1 MSSWFRKPSFWIP
14 PVFVLIVA
22 VFVLIESNVRRVEP
36 LSVEP
41 RRNQAK
47 SSRRVFANE
56 RRVER
61 STTARPPRSE
71 SIVRRADGTVRQAFA
86 TKPGL
91 VCLTDPL
98 GGIPVMES
106 PSVDEILYIR
116 DEYHDRTNGRDWM
129 LIGGFGGEPI
139 GWARPA
145 DLIEWPSR
153 YAFQPSREAT
163 PADTEGVILAAD
175 RACLIALRTGRAC
188 AKHGSRCP
196 NETIAG
202 EFLTAGKGGAAAPI
216 VEVDSIE
223 IESTQREYAYRIA
236 VYPYTKPPPP
246 RREGDR
252 VREVLMNVYLVFIA
266 TPSLWSARERDA
278 TLGLIDS
285 FERELNERAGGFRFH
300 LAFEA
305 IGGPRREN
313 DERPIGIVDFIDP
326 KAFRDRA
333 TRLIKVADSFG
344 GTYADAIEAALPPLN
359 PSKDR
364 KAHLSWPDERSSRP
378 LCKLIVT
385 IGPGRGDDFE
395 HERILRDIF
404 ISKHR
409 EIGFVSIP
417 FANSRTTG
425 GRGGVDLDLDSRR
438 TLAEQGHRNPRALA
452 EGLRRIPPRFEPVAT
467 PRELSARFWKIL
479 EEELAW
485 TNDLID
491 LVRAEDSGKIKEYVN
506 KRGLSPIMVS
516 GLLTRCRV
524 AAGPAPVSKRSRSN
538 AARIPAWKTGWIDRS
553 TVLKRRLGVVIP
565 LSVAEIDRLI
575 DRLKTLVDSTDD
587 ESSIA
592 VELERIE
599 AAIVDGGILF
609 LRDKA
614 EQPEATE
621 PRPGGRAAANAR
633 PRKSLQEAIETLLGG
648 EKGTLSPKDSIR
660 RTLEAI
666 ESVRRSRESEAP
678 SSTLKINEMSIIDL
692 KNLRF

>member
-41 RRNQAK
+41 RRNRAK
-47 SSRRVFANE
+47 SSRRVLAKE
-56 RRVER
+56 LRIER

-86 TKPGL
+86 AKPGI

-116 DEYHDRTNGRDWM
+116 DEYHDQLNRNEWF
-129 LIGGFGGEPI
+129 LIGRIGGEPI

-153 YAFQPSREAT
+153 YAFQPSIEAT
-163 PADTEGVILAAD
+163 PANTEGVILAAD

-188 AKHGSRCP
+188 VKHGQRCP

-202 EFLTAGKGGAAAPI
+202 EYLTAGKGGSAAPI

-223 IESTQREYAYRIA
+223 IESNQREYAYRIA
-236 VYPYTKPPPP
+236 VYPYNKPPP

-252 VREVLMNVYLVFIA
+252 IREVLMNVYIVFIA

-278 TLGLIDS
+278 TLGLIES

-305 IGGPRREN
+305 IGGPKRGN

-344 GTYADAIEAALPPLN
+344 GTYADAIEAALPPID

-395 HERILRDIF
+395 QGRMLRDIF

-409 EIGFVSIP
+409 EIGFASIP
-417 FANSRTTG
+417 FANSRSTG
-425 GRGGVDLDLDSRR
+425 GRGGGDLDLDSRR

-491 LVRAEDSGKIKEYVN
+491 LVRAEDSGKIKEYVD

-516 GLLTRCRV
+516 GMLTRCRV
-524 AAGPAPVSKRSRSN
+524 AAGPAPVSERARST
-538 AARIPAWKTGWIDRS
+538 AARTPAWKTGWIDRS
-553 TVLKRRLGVVIP
+553 TVLKRRLRVAIP

-575 DRLKTLVDSTDD
+575 DRLKKLVDSTDD
-587 ESSIA
+587 ENSIA

-599 AAIVDGGILF
+599 ASIVDGGILF
-609 LRDKA
+609 LKDQA
-614 EQPEATE
+614 EQTAETE
-621 PRPGGRAAANAR
+621 PRPGGRAAAIAR
-633 PRKSLQEAIETLLGG
+633 LRKSLQEAIETLLGD
-648 EKGTLSPKDSIR
+648 EKRTLSPKDSIR

-666 ESVRRSRESEAP
+666 ESARRSRESDAP
-678 SSTLKINEMSIIDL
+678 SSILKINEMSIIDL